1 MSKNDKSHIKPY
13 NYDADYSD
21 GNIGEFLMFVLV
33 ALFFA
38 CVLVGV
44 SALEWDRKTPEQRK
58 QYKER
63 ILKSDET
70 FEYSPSFHYFGS
82 KIIFF

>member
-1 MSKNDKSHIKPY
+1 MSKTDKPHIKPY
-13 NYDADYSD
+13 DYEADYSD
-21 GNIGEFLMFVLV
+21 GDMGGFFMAILV
-33 ALFFA
+33 ALFLA

-44 SALEWDRKTPEQRK
+44 SALEWDAKTPEQRK

-63 ILKSDET
+63 IRKSDET
-70 FEYSPSFHYFGS
+70 FKYSPSFHYFGS